1 MEVYSGPC
9 MKIRFRNER
18 LAAIRTDRA
27 AAELRLPIPVIKS
40 ARDKLIVIEDAPDER
55 VLREWKSLRYKK
67 LQGDREGQREIRLN
81 DQYRIVFI
89 LDESQSPPVVEV
101 LEIGDIHS

>member
-1 MEVYSGPC
+1 
-9 MKIRFRNER
+9 MKIEFVDPK

-27 AAELRLPIPVIKS
+27 AAELKLPIGVIKS
-40 ARDKLIVIEDAPDER
+40 CREKLIVIEDAPDER
-55 VLREWKSLRYKK
+55 VLREWKSLKYKK
-67 LQGDREGQREIRLN
+67 LHGNRDGQREVRLN

-89 LDESQSPPVVEV
+89 LDESQSPPIIKI